1 MNTLPITI
9 IKNTTNKK
17 STFTME
23 FDSNRFERL
32 AAALG
37 MVSKECLASIAQSE
51 KEIKLG
57 KTRKIKS
64 LRDLR

>member
-9 IKNTTNKK
+9 TKKLKANKP
-17 STFTME
+17 TLTME
-23 FDSNRFERL
+23 FYMDFFERV
-32 AAALG
+32 ATALG

-51 KEIKLG
+51 KEIKAG

-64 LRDLR
+64 LRELR

>member
-9 IKNTTNKK
+9 TKK
-17 STFTME
+17 LKASKPTFTME
-23 FDSNRFERL
+23 FDMDRFERV

-51 KEIKLG
+51 KEIKAG

-64 LRDLR
+64 LRELR